1 MAKISTY
8 TTVTPSSTDKVIG
21 TEVVG
26 TPIDSPVNFTIQDI
40 LKVLPSV
47 QLTLPNYAD
56 DTAAGAAGLVTGQLY
71 QTSGTVKV
79 KQ

>member
-21 TEVVG
+21 TDVVG
-26 TPIDSPVNFTIQDI
+26 TPIDSTVNFTIQDI

-47 QLTLPNYAD
+47 Q
-56 DTAAGAAGLVTGQLY
+56 
-71 QTSGTVKV
+71 
-79 KQ
+79 